1 MAKGDIVGGYKN
13 ESDLSIIHNIDN
25 GTTTMKDTITNEE
38 HTTSSIITKE
48 YKLGDAKYAWAQE
61 QLDNL
66 D

>member
-61 QLDNL
+61 QLDSL

>member
-1 MAKGDIVGGYKN
+1 MSKGDIVGGYKK
-13 ESDLSIIHNIDN
+13 EDDLTIIHNIDN
-25 GTTTMKDTITNEE
+25 GTTTMKDMITNEE

-61 QLDNL
+61 QLDGL